1 MQEKYA
7 NKYKKEG
14 SSLNMARNDSD
25 LSASNLNFGGG
36 NQSSTKYASLD
47 RGGGAA
53 EAQEVSS
60 PERRKK
66 ANVHL

>member
-7 NKYKKEG
+7 AKYKKEG

-25 LSASNLNFGGG
+25 LSASNLNFGG

-47 RGGGAA
+47 RGNGAA

>member
-1 MQEKYA
+1 
-7 NKYKKEG
+7 
-14 SSLNMARNDSD
+14 MARNDSD
-25 LSASNLNFGGG
+25 LSASNINFGG

-47 RGGGAA
+47 RGNGAA